1 MQALGLPLNV
11 LILSASTTA
20 PAFTLS
26 QDGIEQQFMTNHLAQ
41 CVLAQALLPLLL
53 QTAAQEKQRDEAR
66 GMDDVEFKWEEGSAG
81 GTADAHKEGSSE
93 ASARRPP
100 DCAERV
106 GGACGEEA
114 SCSGQQAPFEDLQ
127 AHPLEPE
134 MRCTRSHYGR
144 IVFVSCSAHYLSY
157 K

>member
-20 PAFTLS
+20 PAFALS

-66 GMDDVEFKWEEGSAG
+66 GRDDVEFKREEGSAG
-81 GTADAHKEGSSE
+81 GTADADKEGSRE

-100 DCAERV
+100 EGAAGAGGV
-106 GGACGEEA
+106 GGEEA
-114 SCSGQQAPFEDLQ
+114 SCSGQQAPFVDLQ
-127 AHPLEPE
+127 THPLEPE
-134 MRCTRSHYGR
+134 MRCGRSHYGR
-144 IVFVSCSAHYLSY
+144 IVFVSCSTHYLSY

>member
-20 PAFTLS
+20 PAFALS

-66 GMDDVEFKWEEGSAG
+66 GRDDVEFKREEGSAG
-81 GTADAHKEGSSE
+81 GTADADKEGSSE

-100 DCAERV
+100 DA
-106 GGACGEEA
+106 GGEEA

-134 MRCTRSHYGR
+134 MRCGRSHYGR
-144 IVFVSCSAHYLSY
+144 IVFVSCSTHYLSY